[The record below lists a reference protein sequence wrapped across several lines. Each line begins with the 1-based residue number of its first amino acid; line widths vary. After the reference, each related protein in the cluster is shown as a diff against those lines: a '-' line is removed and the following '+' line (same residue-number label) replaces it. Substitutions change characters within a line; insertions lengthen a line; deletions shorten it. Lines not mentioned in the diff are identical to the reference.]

1 MFNMGLGELIFVGI
15 IALIFI
21 GPKQLPEVA
30 RNLARFFNELK
41 RTTGEFKKN
50 FQGLD
55 TEFKSAVNDVNDMVR
70 DTEGWAKKKIA
81 EIADVEGYKEEEP
94 PRFGHVDN
102 PNHISSKMSSNETQ
116 KKMVQEGHEGFVSPI
131 VDNSDDD
138 KKS

>member
-1 MFNMGLGELIFVGI
+1 MGLGELIFVGI

-55 TEFKSAVNDVNDMVR
+55 TEFKSAVHDVNDIVR

-94 PRFGHVDN
+94 PRFGHVEN
-102 PNHISSKMSSNETQ
+102 PNHLGSPSHAN
-116 KKMVQEGHEGFVSPI
+116 KKENKENLEGHEGYIPAEKEI
-131 VDNSDDD
+131 K